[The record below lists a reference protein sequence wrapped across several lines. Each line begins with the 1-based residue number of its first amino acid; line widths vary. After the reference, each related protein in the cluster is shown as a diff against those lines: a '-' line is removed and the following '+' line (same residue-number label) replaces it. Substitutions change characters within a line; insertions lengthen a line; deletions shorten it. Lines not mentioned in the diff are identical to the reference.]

1 VERVPNGNNTVI
13 LLNEDKQ
20 RVNESDT
27 SYSWWILFIGVSISL
42 VVERIELTTM
52 PFVWLFNELRL
63 TTMRF
68 VLLFVPGPPSADF
81 QPSPVDSSILDRFPL
96 PEYQVLCPGIW

>member
-52 PFVWLFNELRL
+52 PFVMLFRS
-63 TTMRF
+63 R
-68 VLLFVPGPPSADF
+68 SAK
-81 QPSPVDSSILDRFPL
+81 R
-96 PEYQVLCPGIW
+96 